1 MGAPARR
8 EATFV
13 KYALLI
19 YGDEAAW
26 EAVPEADR
34 EPIMRRYGE
43 LADWLTERGWMRGGD
58 ELASASTATSVRVQG
73 GRTETIDGP
82 YAETKEQLGGFFLIE
97 CDNLDQAIDVAAR
110 IPAAERGTIE
120 VRPVVENG

>member
-1 MGAPARR
+1 
-8 EATFV
+8 V

-26 EAVPEADR
+26 EAVPEDQR

-43 LADWLTERGWMRGGD
+43 LADWLTEKGWMRGGD
-58 ELASASTATSVRVQG
+58 QLASASTATCVRVEG
-73 GRTETIDGP
+73 GRTVTTDGP
-82 YAETKEQLGGFFLIE
+82 FVETKEQLGGFYLIE

-110 IPAAERGTIE
+110 IPAAERGAIE
-120 VRPVVENG
+120 VRPIVDNG